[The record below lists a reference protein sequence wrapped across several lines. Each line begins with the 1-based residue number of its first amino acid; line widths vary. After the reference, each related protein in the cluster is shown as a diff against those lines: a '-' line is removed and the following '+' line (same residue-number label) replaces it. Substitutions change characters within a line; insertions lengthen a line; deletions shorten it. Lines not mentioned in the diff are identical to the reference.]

1 MAESPPVER
10 DLTRLGRTALAVL
23 TLINLFNYLDRW
35 IIAALVESI
44 KHSELRLSDKQIGLL
59 FSGFIVVY
67 LFTAPVFGSL
77 GDTKSRTRL
86 LAFGVAVWSVATAL
100 AGLARGYTSLL
111 LARATVGVGEAAYG
125 TISPALLADYFDRD
139 RRGRVFAIFFAA
151 IPIGSALGYIVGGLV
166 DHYFGWRQAFFV
178 AGVPGLV
185 LAVLALRLYD
195 PPRGAQDPES
205 APASGGHSISVGR
218 AARAAYAA
226 LLRNRPYVLTV
237 LGYAAYTFAIGA
249 LAFWTPSFLER
260 IRGIPKAQA
269 TVQFGAVV
277 VVTGFVG
284 TYAGGWIGDYYLR
297 TSRQAYLWVSGIATL
312 AAAPL
317 TLVALAV
324 ARPPVYWAAMV
335 AAELLLFAS
344 TGPINS
350 AIVNVVPP
358 AIRATAVAL
367 SIFAIHILG
376 DVPSPWLVG
385 VLSDARTLGEAV
397 LIIPVAV
404 LAGGLIWTYA
414 AWRGERTGAA
424 EPSP

>member
-1 MAESPPVER
+1 VAESPPVER

-205 APASGGHSISVGR
+205 APASAGHSISVGR

-284 TYAGGWIGDYYLR
+284 TYTGGWIGDYYLR